1 MNNGEKMEEGREEEE
16 DRESKHNQ
24 IHLTLAG

>member
-16 DRESKHNQ
+16 GRESKHNQ